1 MQNEYKDIEL
11 FVIFKVEILFDR
23 SAGANKLSHSPS
35 FTDKGRNASYALK
48 ICTVSVSIGFLTCK
62 FAFHLSKYTTSS
74 EIIFSYSVSRSH

>member
-23 SAGANKLSHSPS
+23 SAGAHKLSHSPF
-35 FTDKGRNASYALK
+35 FTDEGRNASYTLQ

-62 FAFHLSKYTTSS
+62 FGFYLSKYTTSS
-74 EIIFSYSVSRSH
+74 GIIFFLFCI